1 MVKRKHHRRD
11 YAGHIPLPAASP
23 AVAHS
28 GAMQAAEFRQQPD
41 AGTAIS
47 LFNIFNNIRPR
58 VKPRTVLFPSAHCS
72 AY

>member
-1 MVKRKHHRRD
+1 MVSRKLSWRG
-11 YAGHIPLPAASP
+11 YGGHIPLPAASP
-23 AVAHS
+23 AVAAQ

-41 AGTAIS
+41 AGTAIK

-58 VKPRTVLFPSAHCS
+58 VKPRTVLYSAAHCS